1 MKKWRFALPLL
12 GLIWFQLAFAQ
23 TPIIIRFSHVVAS
36 DTPKGLAAQFFA
48 AKAAEYTSK
57 RVRVEV
63 YPNSTLY
70 NDTEEMTA
78 LQQGHVQMLAPSLAK
93 FGKLDLPEFELF
105 DLPYLFD
112 SYTSVHKI
120 TEGPIGKALLKK
132 LETKGLTGLAYWD
145 NGFRSFSAN
154 TPIRSPADLRN
165 KRIRIQN
172 SQVLSAQIRRLDAIP
187 VNLIFSDVY
196 QALATGRIDGTENPP
211 SNMLT
216 QKIFDVQK
224 HYTLTEHGFLG
235 YAVIVNQQFWDALPE
250 DIRSQ
255 LNRAMKDSTIYA
267 NRVAER
273 ANAQD
278 LVRISKSRKT
288 EVYKPSSEEINAFKR
303 ALLPIHKE
311 MRARIGPALLDAVY
325 AEIGK
330 PTTPN

>member
-70 NDTEEMTA
+70 NDIEEMTA

-250 DIRSQ
+250 DIRLQ